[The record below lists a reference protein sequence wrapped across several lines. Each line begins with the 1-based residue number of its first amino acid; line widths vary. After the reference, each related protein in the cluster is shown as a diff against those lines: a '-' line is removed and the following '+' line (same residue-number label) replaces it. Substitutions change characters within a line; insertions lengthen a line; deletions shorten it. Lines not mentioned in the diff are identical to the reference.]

1 MTQEVEMPIKP
12 QVLAAIGAALATCLA
27 DEEAA
32 RAAAMT
38 QIPMPPPPPP
48 PPPSVWALAGRQ
60 VGMQMRLLI
69 QRRMV
74 K

>member
-1 MTQEVEMPIKP
+1 MTQEVEMPIRP
-12 QVLAAIGAALATCLA
+12 QVLAAIGAALATYLA

-38 QIPMPPPPPP
+38 QIPMPPPPP